1 VRLLCLCGPEPSA
14 GVASRQERE
23 EEEEDATETALRSF
37 DMDMSYG
44 PCIGLTRLERWHR
57 AQRLG
62 LAPPP
67 EVLSLL
73 ETGPGGPPASNECLW
88 EGRV

>member
-1 VRLLCLCGPEPSA
+1 MA
-14 GVASRQERE
+14 YKQERE
-23 EEEEDATETALRSF
+23 DEQEDATEKVLRSF

-62 LAPPP
+62 LSPPP

-73 ETGPGGPPASNECLW
+73 ETGPGGPAASNDCLW